1 MGERTPVV
9 AHGRDGVPSGLR
21 RTGVLVVAT
30 AVVVGTLGLVS
41 GTSSAAQARGAKKAT
56 GTPGTLIESV
66 PVAAAGVNGSAYLV
80 EYWSESVPSNKA
92 VKVTGLVVV
101 PTGTPPAGGWPVVSW
116 AHGTNG
122 TNSSCS
128 PSLSPSSDIP
138 NVNSLLAQGWE
149 VTATDYQGEGNAKLK
164 PTKGIL
170 PYLVGE
176 SAARNTI
183 DIVRAVQN
191 STTFHASSN
200 YVVWGHSEGG
210 QTAMFA
216 LKIAGTYAPT
226 ITLKGVEALAPPSQF
241 DSTSPT
247 SFIAQAEESSNW
259 PFLFLAVGGFNAAYG
274 KTLAPLP
281 AILTKTGKKDLKL
294 LKKDCL
300 VVAGLTLLGQGF
312 STVFTQSAGAPLPT
326 AWQTLASENDPA
338 NFSAASP
345 APLLIVSGTADT
357 TVYPGTTAALA
368 GDLCAL
374 TPPQDLERWTYA
386 GLDHGGIV
394 TSGATIDD
402 LVQWTVDRFAGDPSP
417 GSYTPTGAGANTA
430 TVTNSCG

>member
-1 MGERTPVV
+1 MGEQMPV
-9 AHGRDGVPSGLR
+9 ASRGRDGGPSGPR
-21 RTGVLVVAT
+21 RIGLLLLAT
-30 AVVVGTLGLVS
+30 AVVIGTLGLVS
-41 GTSSAAQARGAKKAT
+41 GTSSAMQRHGAKKVT
-56 GTPGTLIESV
+56 GTPGTLITSV
-66 PVAAAGVNGSAYLV
+66 PVTAAGVNGSAYLV
-80 EYWSESVPSNKA
+80 KYWSESVPKNA
-92 VKVTGLVVV
+92 PVMVTGLVVV
-101 PTGTPPAGGWPVVSW
+101 PSGAPPVGGWPVVSW

-122 TNSSCS
+122 TNSSCA
-128 PSLSPSSDIP
+128 PSLAPSSDIP

-149 VTATDYQGEGNAKLK
+149 VTATDYQGEGNKQLK

-216 LKIAGTYAPT
+216 LKIASSYAPT
-226 ITLKGVEALAPPSQF
+226 LDLKGVEALAPPSQF
-241 DSTSPT
+241 DSSSPS
-247 SFIAQAEESSNW
+247 SFIAQAEESGNW

-274 KTLAPLP
+274 NTLAPLS
-281 AILTKTGKKDLKL
+281 AILTKTGKKNLKL

-300 VVAGLTLLGQGF
+300 FNAGLALLNLGF
-312 STVFTQSAGAPLPT
+312 TTVFNQAPGAPLPA
-326 AWQTLASENDPA
+326 AWQSLANQNDPGQ
-338 NFSAASP
+338 FTAASD
-345 APLLIVSGTADT
+345 APLLIVSGTTDT
-357 TVYPGTTAALA
+357 TVYPATTAALA
-368 GDLCAL
+368 TELCAL
-374 TPPQDLERWTYA
+374 TPAQDVERWLYA

-394 TSGATIDD
+394 YSGATIND
-402 LVQWTVDRFAGDPSP
+402 LVQWTIDRFANDSSP
-417 GSYTPTGAGANTA
+417 GFYTPTGLGVNTA